1 MVQNT
6 SSLNNKLFQVQKNFK
21 VEATEDLQLP
31 IDLLFNESEIK
42 EDENSLIL
50 ASNREQRLQQL

>member
-1 MVQNT
+1 VIQNT
-6 SSLNNKLFQVQKNFK
+6 SSLNNKLFQVQKNFEI
-21 VEATEDLQLP
+21 EATEDLHLP
-31 IDLLFNESEIK
+31 IDLFFNESEIK